1 MFGII
6 NLSINPQKVGE
17 MPKTI
22 CEIQSFDLTS
32 CFGNGLLL
40 FSVPLCVA
48 SISFFLEFSVRKYVN
63 CDFYSEIDM
72 CVCHL
77 VVKKFQISFPFF
89 FREINEL

>member
-1 MFGII
+1 MI
-6 NLSINPQKVGE
+6 NLSNPQKVGE

-22 CEIQSFDLTS
+22 CEIQSFDKL
-32 CFGNGLLL
+32 FWYGLLL
-40 FSVPLCVA
+40 FSGPLCIA

-89 FREINEL
+89 FS